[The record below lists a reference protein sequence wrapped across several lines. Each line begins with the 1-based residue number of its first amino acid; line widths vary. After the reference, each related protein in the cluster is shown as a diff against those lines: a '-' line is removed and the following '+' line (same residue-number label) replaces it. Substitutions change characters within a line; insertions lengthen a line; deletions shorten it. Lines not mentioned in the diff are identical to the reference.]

1 MNFKEGQTL
10 NIKKA
15 GEQIKNTVRAYLA
28 KDDAGRPL
36 IPQHKQR
43 PIFLMGAPGIG
54 KTEIIS
60 QIASEMGIGL
70 LTYSMTHHTRQS
82 AMGLPIIRTKEFE
95 GEKFEATEY
104 TVSEIIAAVY
114 GMMQR
119 SGVRSGILF
128 LDEINCV
135 SETLTPVMLQFL
147 QYKEFGGRKLPKGWI
162 VVTAGN
168 PPEYNS
174 SVREFDTVTWDRLKR
189 IDVEPDLAVWKEFAY
204 ATGVHGA
211 VISYLEIKP
220 QNFYL
225 IDKTA
230 NGRSFVTARGWD
242 DLSRVLKVYERLDI
256 TADKDLVGQY
266 LQNSA
271 VAQDF
276 AAYYELFRKYES
288 DYRVT
293 DILCGVQEKAITER
307 ARQAGFDERYALLGL
322 LLEAAGSECAQ
333 LLAQDSDIMLIKKTL
348 SEIKTEC
355 ENGGNAQQLL
365 RRSIRQ
371 LEQQREKYSAANNL
385 SKAADDSFIY
395 RTQRMQAYA
404 DAAAA
409 GFEGAKTSFGE
420 DTSKFLKKT
429 EQTRQHLDNL
439 FRFCSDVFGTG
450 HELLIVLTEVAVNP
464 NTARFIAAYGCDEYY
479 RYDKELMLG
488 ERRLSIL
495 DEIEKLKEQAGGES

>member
-1 MNFKEGQTL
+1 LNCKEEQTL

-36 IPQHKQR
+36 IPQYKQR

-60 QIASEMGIGL
+60 QIAAERGIGL

-82 AMGLPIIRTKEFE
+82 AMGLPIIRKKEFE
-95 GEKFEATEY
+95 GESFEATEY

-147 QYKEFGGRKLPKGWI
+147 QYKEFGGRKLPEGWI

-174 SVREFDTVTWDRLKR
+174 SVRDFDTVTWDRLKR
-189 IDVEPDLAVWKEFAY
+189 IDVEPDIGVWKEFAY
-204 ATGVHGA
+204 ANGVHGA

-220 QNFYL
+220 QNFYI

-230 NGRSFVTARGWD
+230 TGRSFVTARGWD
-242 DLSRVLKVYERLDI
+242 DLSRVLEVYEKLGI
-256 TADKDLVGQY
+256 EADKELVGQY
-266 LQNSA
+266 LQNSKIA
-271 VAQDF
+271 EDF
-276 AAYYELFRKYES
+276 AAYYELYRKYES

-293 DILCGVQEKAITER
+293 DILGGIQDKDITER
-307 ARQAGFDERYALLGL
+307 AREAGFDERYALLGL
-322 LLEAAGSECAQ
+322 LIEAAGSECAS
-333 LLAQDSDIMLIKKTL
+333 LLTLDSDLMLIKKEL
-348 SEIKTEC
+348 SQVKTACESGGDAAELLHEC
-355 ENGGNAQQLL
+355 IAELDG
-365 RRSIRQ
+365 
-371 LEQQREKYSAANNL
+371 EHEKLKAANSL

-395 RTQRMQAYA
+395 RRQRLKSYA
-404 DAAAA
+404 REAAG
-409 GFEGAKTSFGE
+409 GFEGAKRKYSE
-420 DTSKFLKKT
+420 DTAELLAKAKDCKS
-429 EQTRQHLDNL
+429 HLDNL
-439 FRFCSDVFGTG
+439 FRFCSDAFGTG
-450 HELLIVLTEVAVNP
+450 QELIIVLTEIAVNP
-464 NTARFIAAYGCDEYY
+464 NTSRFIAAYGCDEYY
-479 RYDKELMLG
+479 RYDKELMFH
-488 ERRLSIL
+488 ERRLTIL
-495 DEIEKLKEQAGGES
+495 DELESLKKQQQQ